1 MAQLYSLQER
11 LTSMQTDRNL
21 VVTEKQ
27 MLLESI
33 ETKQQII
40 QDLKDQ
46 IKDFEVIRNAM
57 WE

>member
-40 QDLKDQ
+40 QDLKD
-46 IKDFEVIRNAM
+46 
-57 WE
+57 